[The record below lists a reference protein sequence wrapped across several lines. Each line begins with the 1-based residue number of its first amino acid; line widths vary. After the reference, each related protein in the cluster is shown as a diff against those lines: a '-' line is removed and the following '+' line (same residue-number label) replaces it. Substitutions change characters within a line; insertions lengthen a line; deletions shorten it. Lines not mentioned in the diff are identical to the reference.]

1 MHCVKNFYT
10 VFQLQIIIL
19 QIIIYDNLLSFTI
32 ILKVISTMIYNQWTM
47 QNVLHEHNFQ
57 NL

>member
-1 MHCVKNFYT
+1 MYT